1 MDLKIYTENKSSKYG
16 AIVPILSTIIQYSAQ
31 DPSRS
36 NKTRERNKGH
46 TIGKEEI
53 KLSLL
58 AVDMTLHL
66 ECPINFIRQFIDI
79 INTSSKVTR
88 YKISI
93 QNKQLCYTPI
103 INLPRK
109 Y

>member
-1 MDLKIYTENKSSKYG
+1 M
-16 AIVPILSTIIQYSAQ
+16 PILSTIIQYSAQ
-31 DPSRS
+31 DPSCS

-53 KLSLL
+53 TLSPF
-58 AVDMTLHL
+58 AVDMTLYL
-66 ECPINFIRQFIDI
+66 EGPINFMRQFMDI
-79 INTSSKVTR
+79 INISGKVTR

-93 QNKQLCYTPI
+93 QNKQLFYTPI